1 MGEADVTLASNKL
14 AKAQEVAALKGLR
27 AAIPF
32 YVEATDALADEQR
45 FDAAVGVLAEVLN
58 ARERKRSLFGSK
70 EINPLGPDRAIVGKQ
85 FAKISREGQIN
96 DSLLEL
102 LSAIAVENP
111 DDSDIRLANAEGLY
125 RAGYMADA
133 IDEYRYCEKLLPDDG
148 ALVARLGELY
158 AIVSRSAEAVDHLR
172 RGIGELMQAHHY
184 DEVPFFALKLVDV
197 EPQSANDIARWLD
210 SMPEDAFQRQ
220 RDDIARLLKVVRDK
234 GLDDG
239 RWANLE
245 QRLGSLPTGDYVHDQ
260 LKHVH
265 GLGAPAAQ
273 EQAAAHEEPQ
283 AEALET
289 EEDDEVDRPVW
300 GSQTGPMATRHSAWD
315 DVSNVE
321 PASEDEMRMLLGP
334 SAHEQSDEN
343 EAAEASMNG
352 SSQASELEEEPHE
365 ASPAAA
371 PSVPAAQRNGVAA
384 ARPSPASAQPASGA
398 SLPPGLAAFTR
409 RKADTAFTAGDFAG
423 AAQSYERLLKGGFDA
438 DVALPLLECY
448 LGTERFE
455 DAAAL
460 GLTLADHQSEAGD
473 LDKALATL
481 ALVLEHTSDTDVQR
495 RHSELLAAS
504 K

>member
-32 YVEATDALADEQR
+32 YVEATDALAQEQR

-58 ARERKRSLFGSK
+58 AREKKRSLFGSK
-70 EINPLGPDRAIVGKQ
+70 EINPLGPDRAVVAKQ

-111 DDSDIRLANAEGLY
+111 DDPDIRLANAEGLY

-158 AIVSRSAEAVDHLR
+158 AIVSRGTEAIDHLR
-172 RGIGELMQAHHY
+172 RGIGELMQAHHF
-184 DEVPFFALKLVDV
+184 DEVPFFARKLIEV
-197 EPQSANDIARWLD
+197 EPQAAHDIARWLD
-210 SMPEDAFQRQ
+210 SLPEDSLRRQ
-220 RDDIARLLKVVRDK
+220 RDDVAALLETVRDK

-239 RWANLE
+239 HWTSLE
-245 QRLGSLPTGDYVHDQ
+245 QRLDALPAQAAMHI
-260 LKHVH
+260 
-265 GLGAPAAQ
+265 APAEHALEPSPKAGEGYAEAHDLSVAPQ
-273 EQAAAHEEPQ
+273 EVEEEP
-283 AEALET
+283 
-289 EEDDEVDRPVW
+289 EVDRPVW
-300 GSQTGPMATRHSAWD
+300 GSQSGPIATRHSAWD

-334 SAHEQSDEN
+334 STHEDNDEPK
-343 EAAEASMNG
+343 ATEASLNG
-352 SSQASELEEEPHE
+352 ASQSTQAQGSTPEP
-365 ASPAAA
+365 APAA
-371 PSVPAAQRNGVAA
+371 PSAAQRNGSSPARAA
-384 ARPSPASAQPASGA
+384 AAAPAPGA
-398 SLPPGLAAFTR
+398 GLPPGLAAFTR

-438 DVALPLLECY
+438 DIATPLLECY
-448 LGTERFE
+448 LGTERFG
-455 DAAAL
+455 DAASL
-460 GLTLADHQSEAGD
+460 GLTLADHYSDAGD

-481 ALVLEHTSDTDVQR
+481 ALVLEHTADAEVER
-495 RHSELLAAS
+495 RHTELLAAS

>member
-32 YVEATDALADEQR
+32 YVEATDALANEQR

-58 ARERKRSLFGSK
+58 AREKKRSLFGSK
-70 EINPLGPDRAIVGKQ
+70 EVNPLGPDRVVVAKQ

-111 DDSDIRLANAEGLY
+111 DDPDIRLANAEGLY

-158 AIVSRSAEAVDHLR
+158 AIVSRGAEAVDYLR
-172 RGIGELMQAHHY
+172 RGIGELMQAHHF
-184 DEVPFFALKLVDV
+184 DEIPFFALKLIEV
-197 EPQSANDIARWLD
+197 EPQAANDIARWLD
-210 SMPEDAFQRQ
+210 SLPEDALRRQ
-220 RDDIARLLKVVRDK
+220 CDDIARVLAAVRDK

-239 RWANLE
+239 HWADL
-245 QRLGSLPTGDYVHDQ
+245 QRRLGSLPTAHDQ
-260 LKHVH
+260 LEHAH
-265 GLGAPAAQ
+265 RLDAQPAREQEAARAEISAAQ
-273 EQAAAHEEPQ
+273 QEPDEEP
-283 AEALET
+283 
-289 EEDDEVDRPVW
+289 EVDRPVW
-300 GSQTGPMATRHSAWD
+300 GSQNGPMATRHSAWD

-334 SAHEQSDEN
+334 SSHEESDEH
-343 EAAEASMNG
+343 EPVEASSNG
-352 SSQASELEEEPHE
+352 F
-365 ASPAAA
+365 SPAAQPQDA
-371 PSVPAAQRNGVAA
+371 PHDAPRTAAPMTPGAQRNGVAA
-384 ARPSPASAQPASGA
+384 AHVSAASGQPASGGG
-398 SLPPGLAAFTR
+398 LPPGLAAFTR
-409 RKADTAFTAGDFAG
+409 RKAETAFTAGDFAG

-438 DVALPLLECY
+438 DLASPLLECY
-448 LGTERFE
+448 LGTERFS
-455 DAAAL
+455 DAVAL

-473 LDKALATL
+473 LAKAVATL
-481 ALVLEHTSDTDVQR
+481 ALVLEHTSDDEVRR
-495 RHSELLAAS
+495 RHLELLAAS